1 VLAQKVRRIQNVE
14 EADIQQFIDSHAAEL
29 TDEELEKLS
38 ALSEPEDEGDSAT
51 VVERL
56 QIITSA
62 LEKRR
67 PGGE

>member
-1 VLAQKVRRIQNVE
+1 ME
-14 EADIQQFIDSHAAEL
+14 EDDIQQFIDSHAAEL